1 MLNQRIRAYA
11 EPLLRSGEEI
21 VVSMVGFRPLSRTLA
36 LYAVF
41 PAVIGGFALATATGF
56 PTWVGGGIG
65 GGTGAGLAMWLDQ
78 RQARADHDGKGLSIG
93 LVVTDQRLWILDLA
107 AGLVAASVAGVH
119 LESELSAIAEV
130 ETERMQGSGLKRLGA
145 VIRLVDG
152 SVERVIPAKA
162 PPFLT
167 ALGV

>member
-1 MLNQRIRAYA
+1 MPVDHPNSQNCWHYLHPEQWPHRVYT
-11 EPLLRSGEEI
+11 LC
-21 VVSMVGFRPLSRTLA
+21 VV
-36 LYAVF
+36 
-41 PAVIGGFALATATGF
+41 
-56 PTWVGGGIG
+56 
-65 GGTGAGLAMWLDQ
+65 
-78 RQARADHDGKGLSIG
+78 DHDGKGLSIG